1 MKTSKIRGFIKDLE
15 NKNKNFSF
23 NKTMKL
29 LDASNEIYIDIIK
42 KQDFKNVTN
51 YNNSKYLFK
60 EITNELIEITELLNK
75 GKTLMAVCLLRNVY
89 EEMMYVMATS
99 CSEEKIDIDV
109 MTKAG
114 YFKSIVAK
122 ESDKLFGGIY
132 EAEYINELYGYLSKI
147 THVTNMKEA
156 ISYLYSNKQTSKY
169 INNEIKF
176 IMLIIENIYIT
187 FLNIKTSVDNS
198 MCSNIITISSYA
210 ELVNTMYFIAYST
223 GESKRIEK
231 YFYGNNNRK
240 YLEKNK
246 EEIINDFKEL
256 QSNSNKIN
264 KSMRNISKE
273 LDKQILENNYTEI
286 IKSISIS

>member
-1 MKTSKIRGFIKDLE
+1 MKKSKIRGILKDLE

>member
-15 NKNKNFSF
+15 NKKKNFSF

-89 EEMMYVMATS
+89 EEIMYVMATS

-256 QSNSNKIN
+256 QSNSNKLN

>member
-89 EEMMYVMATS
+89 EEIMYVMATS

-256 QSNSNKIN
+256 QSNSNKLN

>member
-89 EEMMYVMATS
+89 EEIMYVMATS

-256 QSNSNKIN
+256 QSNSNKLN

-273 LDKQILENNYTEI
+273 LDKQILENNYTEV

>member
-51 YNNSKYLFK
+51 YNNSKYLIK

-89 EEMMYVMATS
+89 EEIMYVMATS

-187 FLNIKTSVDNS
+187 FLNIKTNVDNS

-256 QSNSNKIN
+256 QSNSNKLN
-264 KSMRNISKE
+264 KSMGNISKE
-273 LDKQILENNYTEI
+273 LDKQILENNYSEI

>member
-42 KQDFKNVTN
+42 KQDFENVTN

>member
-89 EEMMYVMATS
+89 EEIMYIMATS

-256 QSNSNKIN
+256 QSNSNKLN

>member
-1 MKTSKIRGFIKDLE
+1 MKISKIRGFIKDLE
-15 NKNKNFSF
+15 NKNKKFSF

-75 GKTLMAVCLLRNVY
+75 GKTLIAVCLLRNVY

-122 ESDKLFGGIY
+122 ESNKLFGGIY

-240 YLEKNK
+240 YLETNK

-256 QSNSNKIN
+256 QLNSNKLN